1 MPEAAEKPDHGGR
14 RSRSSSSTSSSNSG
28 GSARS
33 HRSQP
38 RNACTI
44 LESLAEEQHRLRQD
58 RLSLLLGERAAHH
71 PPEGSEAS
79 ARRSPPLDGGVAD
92 QQYASNMRQEAGLAA
107 TTTYNAA
114 VTVLLDVTALL
125 FAVSVLK
132 GWGRDGRVKEWLLPE
147 EGKRNLRCTLFI
159 GDC

>member
-1 MPEAAEKPDHGGR
+1 MPEAAERPDHGRR

-33 HRSQP
+33 HRSRP

-44 LESLAEEQHRLRQD
+44 LESLVEEQHRLRQD
-58 RLSLLLGERAAHH
+58 RLSLLLGERAAQH
-71 PPEGSEAS
+71 PPEGPEAS
-79 ARRSPPLDGGVAD
+79 ARRSPPLDGGVAGH
-92 QQYASNMRQEAGLAA
+92 QYASNMRREAGLAA
-107 TTTYNAA
+107 TSTYNAA

-147 EGKRNLRCTLFI
+147 EGERNLQRTSCRS
-159 GDC
+159 DR